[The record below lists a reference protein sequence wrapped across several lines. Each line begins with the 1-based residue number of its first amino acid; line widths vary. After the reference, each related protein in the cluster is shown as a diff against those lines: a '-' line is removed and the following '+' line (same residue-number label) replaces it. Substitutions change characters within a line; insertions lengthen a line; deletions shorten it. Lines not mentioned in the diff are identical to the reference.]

1 MRFREVE
8 KIILADGWE
17 YKTQKAHTANT
28 PTHQNQVKSRSR
40 ITLETLPHKLLN
52 KSSNRPGYR
61 SPVLTHNIR
70 RFLCN

>member
-28 PTHQNQVKSRSR
+28 PTPQNQAKSQSR
-40 ITLETLPHKLLN
+40 NALETLPLKL
-52 KSSNRPGYR
+52 
-61 SPVLTHNIR
+61 
-70 RFLCN
+70 